1 MNRIWEFFDELDQRQ
16 RLALAI
22 GIPLLLAIAYWFLVV
37 NPRILRASGQR
48 YLVDELLEER
58 ERKISETARLGERK
72 HQVEDLDTQLRL
84 AVTRLPDQKEI
95 PDLLSS
101 ISNLARDSGLDILA
115 FRQKPETY
123 QDFYAEVPVDMV
135 VRGSFHQITGFIHDV
150 GRLDRI
156 VNVSDISIREPKVVD
171 AAIVL
176 QAALQITTFR
186 FLSDD
191 ERQRLI
197 KEKKIKGDPKPEA
210 PPDAKGEAK

>member
-1 MNRIWEFFDELDQRQ
+1 MTLNLSMNRAWEFLDELEPRQ
-16 RLALAI
+16 RIALAVGIPLALAV
-22 GIPLLLAIAYWFLVV
+22 AYWFFVV
-37 NPRILRASGQR
+37 NPRLLRASGQR
-48 YLVDELLEER
+48 FLVDELLEER
-58 ERKISETARLGERK
+58 NRKVSETARLNERK
-72 HQVEDLDTQLRL
+72 RQVDDLDTQLRL

-135 VRGSFHQITGFIHDV
+135 VRGTFPQVTAFVDDV

-156 VNVSDISIREPKVVD
+156 VNASDITIKEPKVVD
-171 AAIVL
+171 EAIVL
-176 QAALQITTFR
+176 QASLQITTFR

-197 KEKKIKGDPKPEA
+197 KEKKIKGD
-210 PPDAKGEAK
+210 AK

>member
-1 MNRIWEFFDELDQRQ
+1 RQ
-16 RLALAI
+16 RIAI
-22 GIPLLLAIAYWFLVV
+22 AVGIPLLLGVAYWFFVV
-37 NPRILRASGQR
+37 NPRLLRASGQR
-48 YLVDELLEER
+48 FLVDELLEER
-58 ERKISETARLGERK
+58 NRKVSETARLGERK
-72 HQVEDLDTQLRL
+72 RQVDDLDTQLRL

-135 VRGSFHQITGFIHDV
+135 VRGTFPQLTGFVDDV

-156 VNVSDISIREPKVVD
+156 VNVSDITIKEPKVQD
-171 AAIVL
+171 ELIVL
-176 QAALQITTFR
+176 QASLQITTFR
-186 FLSDD
+186 FLSDE

-197 KEKKIKGDPKPEA
+197 KEKKIKGD
-210 PPDAKGEAK
+210 AK